1 MNYMQETN
9 AWLDSLQITDDKVRN
24 EIKDKI
30 LESYHNG
37 KEHGKK
43 RKSSG
48 LKKTSGL
55 KKIVDAVSKEVM
67 RQATYTSPKR
77 KYTKKYTKP
86 SK

>member
-9 AWLDSLQITDDKVRN
+9 AWLDSLQITDDYVRN

-30 LESYHNG
+30 LESYRNG

-48 LKKTSGL
+48 LKK
-55 KKIVDAVSKEVM
+55 IVGAFSQEAV
-67 RQATYTSPKR
+67 RQATYTSPKP

-86 SK
+86 RK